1 MNVNFVDDVFAPTID
16 PDVTLVNTGKNV
28 EFVAVLSVIETAAEA
43 QVLSPRKNVVASAV
57 PEASLAGATVPVA
70 MLFAFNEV
78 KFAPLTAP
86 KEPDH
91 VPEVIVPV
99 DVSDDVT
106 TEDPNVV
113 ALKMSTLLILYVC
126 PDPMLMLLAA
136 ES

>member
-1 MNVNFVDDVFAPTID
+1 MLF
-16 PDVTLVNTGKNV
+16 
-28 EFVAVLSVIETAAEA
+28 VIETSAEA

-57 PEASLAGATVPVA
+57 PEASLAVATVPVA

-99 DVSDDVT
+99 DVIYVLT
-106 TEDPNVV
+106 T
-113 ALKMSTLLILYVC
+113 
-126 PDPMLMLLAA
+126 
-136 ES
+136 

>member
-1 MNVNFVDDVFAPTID
+1 MLF
-16 PDVTLVNTGKNV
+16 
-28 EFVAVLSVIETAAEA
+28 VIETAADA

-70 MLFAFNEV
+70 MLFAFSEV

-106 TEDPNVV
+106 TEEPNVV
-113 ALKMSTLLILYVC
+113 ALKTSTVLILYVC
-126 PDPMLMLLAA
+126 PDPILILLAA
-136 ES
+136 VSPPIAKFAHANPLAVISVSYTHLTLPTKRIV